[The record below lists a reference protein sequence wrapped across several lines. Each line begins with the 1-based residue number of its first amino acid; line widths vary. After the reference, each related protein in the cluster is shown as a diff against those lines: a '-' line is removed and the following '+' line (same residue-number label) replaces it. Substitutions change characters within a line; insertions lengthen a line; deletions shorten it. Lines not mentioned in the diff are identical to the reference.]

1 MSTSVSGL
9 AVGVEVGL
17 GDGAIMVSGIGNT
30 MIMVGRGTRVAE
42 GETWTVSTVTAG
54 FVGGGVVP

>member
-1 MSTSVSGL
+1 V
-9 AVGVEVGL
+9 AVGIGVGL
-17 GDGAIMVSGIGNT
+17 GDGAYIVSGIGNT

>member
-1 MSTSVSGL
+1 MSGSGV
-9 AVGVEVGL
+9 AVGIGVGL
-17 GDGAIMVSGIGNT
+17 GDGAYIVSGIGNT